1 MATYEMSQV
10 QSRII
15 LVVMTIICVGV
26 FITMPVE
33 KLSCDRS
40 KNACVVSTSTLLGG
54 GEKVTYPLNEISGV
68 SVEHEKYQ
76 KRLSRE
82 GHSRR
87 YRYQNQYRSKLF
99 LNVSGKNVQI
109 FSTHDSSSSTYFDNE
124 RNKISRYLSSKDN
137 NLDVSINKLFIRLI
151 LIIFIVAFG
160 YGAFKVQ

>member
-1 MATYEMSQV
+1 MATYNLSTSQT
-10 QSRII
+10 RILLGI
-15 LVVMTIICVGV
+15 FSVISLAWFLCIPI
-26 FITMPVE
+26 E

-40 KNACVVSTSTLLGG
+40 KNACVVSKSSLFGG
-54 GEKVTYPLNEISGV
+54 GEKVTYPLNQISGV

-82 GHSRR
+82 GHSKR
-87 YRYQNQYRSKLF
+87 YRYKNQYRSKLF